1 MGLKIFTS
9 KIWKKYSPKISP
21 LFSDAAGAHIS
32 DLWPYFHFL
41 ILLHLLYAQ
50 MGPFSFVEKNYVQGW
65 NFHLKKLDV
74 VQVMQVIQVMRVI
87 QLIQVMQVR
96 LAHKWP
102 NFRVISIFPKAY
114 SVSNFNPF
122 KHYEISEICK
132 ILIAS
137 CLVRVVKHWKQWN

>member
-65 NFHLKKLDV
+65 NFHLKKIGCGTSD
-74 VQVMQVIQVMRVI
+74 
-87 QLIQVMQVR
+87 
-96 LAHKWP
+96 A
-102 NFRVISIFPKAY
+102 SDTSDA
-114 SVSNFNPF
+114 SNTAN
-122 KHYEISEICK
+122 SSD
-132 ILIAS
+132 AS
-137 CLVRVVKHWKQWN
+137 KTGA